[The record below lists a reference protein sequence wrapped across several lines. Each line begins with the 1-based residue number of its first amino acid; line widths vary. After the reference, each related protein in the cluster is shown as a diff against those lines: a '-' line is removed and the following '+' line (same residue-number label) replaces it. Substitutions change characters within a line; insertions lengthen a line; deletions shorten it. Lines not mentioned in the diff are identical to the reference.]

1 MEFGADFVMFT
12 PCCKIFT
19 NVKFD
24 EIIKADF
31 DEILFVTTFAIV
43 KLFIAM
49 KRNRYLLIFPLLAL
63 LSSCLSSPKMQS
75 QADFKVMTFNIR
87 YDNPADS
94 LNGWKNR
101 AENVAH
107 AMLYYDADIIGTQ
120 EVLHN
125 QFVDLKQQIGETY
138 AVIGL
143 GRDDGAT
150 MGEYA
155 ALWYKTSRFEL
166 CDSGHFW
173 LSETPEEAG
182 SIGWDAACVRIAT
195 WGVLRDKVSG
205 RELLALNTHFDHVG
219 QTARY
224 KSAELILYRA
234 DSISQGRPVIVTG
247 DFNANPESSVVQQI
261 TNRDNPKCLSDTRID
276 SSIKHGPQWSY
287 HGFFKLP
294 LDERQLIDYIFYRG
308 ALVTHSYGVI
318 AELDNHGRPLSDHCP
333 VLVTMK
339 WTEN

>member
-1 MEFGADFVMFT
+1 MFT

-24 EIIKADF
+24 KIIKADF

-125 QFVDLKQQIGETY
+125 QFVDLKQQIGDTY

-143 GRDDGAT
+143 GRDDGAAK
-150 MGEYA
+150 GEY
-155 ALWYKTSRFEL
+155 E
-166 CDSGHFW
+166 
-173 LSETPEEAG
+173 
-182 SIGWDAACVRIAT
+182 
-195 WGVLRDKVSG
+195 
-205 RELLALNTHFDHVG
+205 
-219 QTARY
+219 
-224 KSAELILYRA
+224 
-234 DSISQGRPVIVTG
+234 VI
-247 DFNANPESSVVQQI
+247 
-261 TNRDNPKCLSDTRID
+261 
-276 SSIKHGPQWSY
+276 
-287 HGFFKLP
+287 
-294 LDERQLIDYIFYRG
+294 
-308 ALVTHSYGVI
+308 
-318 AELDNHGRPLSDHCP
+318 
-333 VLVTMK
+333 
-339 WTEN
+339 